1 MIIQGGEN
9 YDYISKTEIS
19 KEEISKLCD
28 SCGDNNSVVVI
39 SNYHVVIKSN
49 DVYDVTPDVVY
60 TSLSVE
66 SLSDYMGIQKEIA
79 A

>member
-1 MIIQGGEN
+1 MIISI
-9 YDYISKTEIS
+9 ISKTEIS
-19 KEEISKLCD
+19 SLEISRLCD
-28 SCGDNNSVVVI
+28 SCGDNNSVAVI
-39 SNYHVVIKSN
+39 SNYHVIIRSN
-49 DVYDVTPDVVY
+49 DVYDITPDVVY

>member
-1 MIIQGGEN
+1 MIISI
-9 YDYISKTEIS
+9 ISKTEIS
-19 KEEISKLCD
+19 SLEISKLGD
-28 SCGDNNSVVVI
+28 FCGDNNSFAII
-39 SNYHVVIKSN
+39 SNCHVIIRSN
-49 DVYDVTPDVVY
+49 DVYDITPDVVY

>member
-1 MIIQGGEN
+1 MIISI
-9 YDYISKTEIS
+9 ISKTEIS
-19 KEEISKLCD
+19 SLEISKLCD
-28 SCGDNNSVVVI
+28 SCGDNNTVVI

-49 DVYDVTPDVVY
+49 DVYDVTPGVVY
-60 TSLSVE
+60 TSLSVN

>member
-1 MIIQGGEN
+1 MIIQVGEN
-9 YDYISKTEIS
+9 
-19 KEEISKLCD
+19 CD
-28 SCGDNNSVVVI
+28 SCGDNNSVAVI
-39 SNYHVVIKSN
+39 SNYHVIIRSN
-49 DVYDVTPDVVY
+49 NVYDITPDVVY

>member
-1 MIIQGGEN
+1 MIISI
-9 YDYISKTEIS
+9 ISKTEIS
-19 KEEISKLCD
+19 SLEISKLYD
-28 SCGDNNSVVVI
+28 FCGDNNSIAVI
-39 SNYHVVIKSN
+39 SNYHVIIRSN

-66 SLSDYMGIQKEIA
+66 SFSDYMGIQKEIA